1 MGLGLPVALKEVLRR
16 KVIENE
22 DDRERKQKKWG
33 ADGDL
38 PMSKAP
44 CIPILLLFLSSEKNY
59 ISLTCIILV
68 SYNIFKN
75 IPVTIQPTAVSFH

>member
-38 PMSKAP
+38 PVSKAH
-44 CIPILLLFLSSEKNY
+44 CIPILLLFLSSENY
-59 ISLTCIILV
+59 MSLTCIILV
-68 SYNIFKN
+68 SYNAFKN
-75 IPVTIQPTAVSFH
+75 IPVTIKPTAVSFH